1 MLHHGLMPFCS
12 HCLLAEFV
20 RMASIIRHASPV
32 KAGRLINQEATTWCV
47 VTDRSDAWCKVTI
60 HHAAAGRNGQRK
72 EDCHVGVAEAPQ
84 HFWNQQQLIH
94 RGLSIIPLASVIG
107 TEMDESAIWLA
118 RVTLRPAL
126 KFSKDLVSAPSPM
139 AFVVIWECH
148 VVERVR
154 LVCPRPIRVHRPG
167 P

>member
-32 KAGRLINQEATTWCV
+32 KAGRLINQEATAWCV

-94 RGLSIIPLASVIG
+94 RGLSIIR
-107 TEMDESAIWLA
+107 TLA
-118 RVTLRPAL
+118 RIHPEEWCLY
-126 KFSKDLVSAPSPM
+126 API
-139 AFVVIWECH
+139 ATVVAIASGMLD
-148 VVERVR
+148 RSSR
-154 LVCPRPIRVHRPG
+154 RG